1 MDLMRKKAYT
11 TPVLT
16 RHGGA
21 VEMTLGRVGRLLEFI
36 NFRLGL
42 P

>member
-1 MDLMRKKAYT
+1 MQKKTYS

-21 VEMTLGRVGRLLEFI
+21 VAKTLGRVGRLLEFI